1 MQDDA
6 PDGAPN
12 QQQTGLR
19 ALGADQVFGE
29 NGRSGLSRSE
39 GYRLMDRGEFPR
51 GFLVTPAKRAWF
63 EHEIDAWLLQR
74 AQAGAVKGRAPQ
86 RKDPLPDPALK
97 RPRGRPRKQQPAGGS
112 IFGGRESAA

>member
-1 MQDDA
+1 MHDEA

-12 QQQTGLR
+12 QQHQTGLR
-19 ALGADQVFGE
+19 ALGADQVFGA

-39 GYRLMDRGEFPR
+39 GYRLMDAGEFPR

-74 AQAGAVKGRAPQ
+74 AKAGAVKGRAPV
-86 RKDPLPDPALK
+86 RKEQEPQQPK
-97 RPRGRPRKQQPAGGS
+97 RPRGRPRKSTPS
-112 IFGGRESAA
+112 IFGGGETA

>member
-1 MQDDA
+1 MQDHA

-39 GYRLMDRGEFPR
+39 GYRLMERGEFPR

-74 AQAGAVKGRAPQ
+74 AQAGAVKGRAPV
-86 RKDPLPDPALK
+86 RKEPLPEPAPP
-97 RPRGRPRKQQPAGGS
+97 RRGRGRPRKNPAG
-112 IFGGRESAA
+112 IFGQEAQS